1 MISKIFHISDIHFRL
16 YQRHKEFNSVLRNF
30 ILYVQK
36 HADENSIIFI
46 GGDVVHSKTEMSPEL
61 FQVVSRFLKDCADTC
76 TTVLTPG
83 NHDGLVNNKNR
94 IDALTPV
101 VDAMNHPNL
110 YFWKDSGV
118 YELMGTTFSLFGIFD
133 SPDNWVYAKDI
144 ESEFKI
150 ALHHGPI
157 IGSRTDL
164 ITIQHG
170 VNASIFDGFDI
181 VMLGDIH
188 MEQTIQEYNQ
198 KRGKSKTPII
208 KYSGSSIQQ
217 DHGESIDKHGFLE
230 WNVKKREA
238 KLITL
243 PNEFGYY
250 TFYLVNGK
258 CDIPDYLPKNLRVR
272 IKHENTQL
280 HQLED
285 FKKQLS
291 EKYRI
296 VELSTQKITT
306 VLSTLEARLELL
318 GDSRDVE
325 YQNGIMRKFLELN
338 PQVDKEEIEELCNL
352 NYELNKRLPV
362 QNTVRNMAWRP
373 LKLEFSNMFS
383 YGEGNYIDFTDFK
396 GIYGIF
402 AKNYSGKSALFDIL
416 TFVIFD
422 KSTRATKAGH
432 VLNNTKKDFY
442 AKFSF
447 ELAGQVYF
455 IERIGTLNEKTGS
468 VKVDVNFWTEED
480 GIEIRLNREDRDKTN
495 FAIRDFLGTYDD
507 FVMVSMSTQYDNQN
521 FVDTTQKDRKELL
534 YKFLDIFI
542 YDDLF
547 KIAKEESKEYQTLLK
562 ELEKDD
568 LTTKSSQLS
577 NQIKVLRTELNDIDI
592 SILEAETTLYEYN
605 DQIIQLSR
613 EYQKVDESQNIS
625 YIKSQIEYLT
635 NSRDDAAKDLQ
646 VLIKNEEELLAQ
658 KKELQKII
666 KKGGTVNAYSDIV
679 EKYKDLQGKVNQSK
693 RKYEGSLSE
702 YKIALSKK
710 EHLDKHEY
718 DPNCKYCTNNQ
729 FVIDAQQAITNM
741 PKLLDAYT
749 SEFDIHRALVLKLEK
764 VENELSAAKE
774 FDKIVRELEAVES
787 KMVLLNT
794 QKEAIRY
801 KGKTCQDS
809 IKEWEDKEIEY
820 KKNATIIEKNLQ
832 IEKQIQQLKER
843 YRELEKSA
851 SELKKLSRI
860 KYSEVERFEQEL
872 ENCISKLDKYL
883 LYKKKNRIYEIY
895 LQTMSREGIPYKIV
909 ETVLPVIENE
919 VNQILNQIVDF
930 TVRLE
935 ATDEKYIHGYIVYP
949 PIMIKD
955 QNGEYTEVQRY
966 WPIELTSG
974 MERFILSLAFRTSLS
989 EITTL
994 PKTNFLAIDEGFG
1007 VLDQDNIITMGK
1019 LFMYLKQQ
1027 YEFLVVISHIE
1038 TMKDLVDKNI
1048 KIEKINGYSKLEAE

>member
-208 KYSGSSIQQ
+208 KYSGSPIQQ
-217 DHGESIDKHGFLE
+217 DHGESIDKHGFLV
-230 WNVKKREA
+230 WDVKSRKSQ
-238 KLITL
+238 LINL
-243 PNEFGYY
+243 HNEYGYY
-250 TFYLVNGK
+250 TFHLVNGK
-258 CDIPDYLPKNLRVR
+258 CEIPDYLPKSLRVR

-285 FKKQLS
+285 FKKELS
-291 EKYRI
+291 ERYKI
-296 VELSTQKITT
+296 VELTVQKVST
-306 VLSTLEARLELL
+306 VLSTLEARVELL
-318 GDSRDVE
+318 GNSRDVE
-325 YQNGIMRKFLELN
+325 YQNSIMRKYLETI
-338 PQVDKEEIEELCNL
+338 PQVEKEDVEELCNL

-362 QNTVRNMAWRP
+362 QNTVRNLTWKPIR
-373 LKLEFSNMFS
+373 LEFSNLFC
-383 YGEGNYIDFTDFK
+383 YGENNYIDFSDFK
-396 GIYGIF
+396 GVYGIF

-442 AKFSF
+442 VKFSF
-447 ELAGQVYF
+447 DLAGQVYY

-480 GIEIRLNREDRDKTN
+480 GVDIRLNREDRDKTN

-547 KIAKEESKEYQTLLK
+547 RLAKEDSKEYQTLIK
-562 ELEKDD
+562 ELDKED
-568 LTTKSSQLS
+568 LTTKSSHLS
-577 NQIKVLRTELNDIDI
+577 NQIKVLKAELDDIEDSISETEK
-592 SILEAETTLYEYN
+592 TLTEYN
-605 DQIIQLSR
+605 NQIIELSK
-613 EYQKVDESQNIS
+613 EYQKVDDNLNIVH
-625 YIKSQIEYLT
+625 IRTQIEHFT
-635 NSRDDAAKDLQ
+635 NNRDNAAADLQ
-646 VLIKNEEELLAQ
+646 VVIKSEEDLLAQ
-658 KKELQKII
+658 KKELQKTI
-666 KKGGTVNAYSDIV
+666 KKGGTGNAYSDIV
-679 EKYKDLQGKVNQSK
+679 EKYRDLQAKVNQSK
-693 RKYEGSLSE
+693 RKYENSLTE
-702 YKIALSKK
+702 YKNALAKK

-718 DPNCKYCTNNQ
+718 DPNCKFCTNNQ
-729 FVIDAQQAITNM
+729 FVIDAQQAIVNM

-749 SEFDIHRALVLKLEK
+749 SEFEAYRSLVLKLEK
-764 VENELSAAKE
+764 IESELSVAKE
-774 FDKIVRELEAVES
+774 FDKVVRELEAVES
-787 KMVLLNT
+787 KMTILHT
-794 QKEAIRY
+794 QKESIRY
-801 KGKTCQDS
+801 KGKTYQEQ
-809 IKEWEDKEIEY
+809 IKEWQFKEGEY
-820 KKNATIIEKNLQ
+820 NKNAFIIEKNLK
-832 IEKQIQQLKER
+832 IEENIT
-843 YRELEKSA
+843 ELRRMYSLVEKSA
-851 SELKKLSRI
+851 LELKKISRS
-860 KYSEVERFEQEL
+860 KYSEVERSEQEL

-883 LYKKKNRIYEIY
+883 VYKKKNRIYETY

-935 ATDEKYIHGYIVYP
+935 ATDEKYIYGYIVYP
-949 PIMIKD
+949 PSLIKD
-955 QNGEYTEVQRY
+955 KNGNYVEVEKY

-1007 VLDQDNIITMGK
+1007 VLDQDNIITMGR
-1019 LFMYLKQQ
+1019 LFSYLKNQ
-1027 YEFLVVISHIE
+1027 YEFLIVVSHIE
-1038 TMKDLVDKNI
+1038 AMKDLVDKNI
-1048 KIEKINGYSKLEAE
+1048 KIDKIDGYSKLEAK